1 LSEIEMTQNSYS
13 LAELVIVAC
22 AEVWRDNGEVMATGI
37 GPLPRIGAGLAK
49 LSFAPAIQTTDGEC
63 WYTSDPVGPGKR
75 VAEPEFEGLANYD
88 RVFSAL
94 WSGRRH
100 ALVGPV
106 QIDRYGQANIS
117 VIGDHKKPKAAM
129 LGARGFPGNSIS
141 HPNSF
146 FFPSHNKRAFV
157 EGEVDFVCMA
167 GYNPARYRN
176 GQPPKG
182 LDLRRIVTNL
192 CVMDFGGPDH
202 QIRVIS
208 LHPGVTF
215 EEVQDN
221 TGFPVARIA
230 ADIPATPS
238 PTAEQLTL
246 IARIDPNN
254 VRATVFKENPPGDR
268 KAA

>member
-1 LSEIEMTQNSYS
+1 MTDTSYS

-22 AEVWRDNGEVMATGI
+22 AEAWRGAGEIMATGI

-49 LSFAPAIQTTDGEC
+49 MTFAPEIQTTDGEV
-63 WYTSDPVGPGKR
+63 WYTTEPVGPGKR
-75 VAEPEFEGLANYD
+75 TSEPELEGVANYD

-94 WSGRRH
+94 WSGKRH

-106 QIDRYGQANIS
+106 QLDRYGQANIS
-117 VIGDHKKPKAAM
+117 AIGDHKKPKIAM

-146 FFPSHNKRAFV
+146 FFPSHNKRAFI

-176 GQPPKG
+176 GQPPAG

-208 LHPGVTF
+208 VHPDVTF
-215 EEVQDN
+215 EEVQEN
-221 TGFPVARIA
+221 TGFPLAKIA
-230 ADIPATPS
+230 DEIPTSPA
-238 PTAEQLTL
+238 PTAEQLEI

-254 VRATVFKENPPGDR
+254 VRATVFKDNPAGER

>member
-1 LSEIEMTQNSYS
+1 MTVNSYS

-22 AEVWRDNGEVMATGI
+22 AEAWRDNGEVMATGI

-49 LSFAPAIQTTDGEC
+49 LTFSPEIQTTDGEC
-63 WYTSDPVGPGKR
+63 WYTSEPVPPGKR
-75 VAEPEFEGLANYD
+75 HAEPEFEGLANYD

-106 QIDRYGQANIS
+106 QMDRFGQANIS
-117 VIGDHKKPKAAM
+117 VVGDHKKPKIAM

-146 FFPSHNKRAFV
+146 FFPNHNKRTFV

-176 GQPPKG
+176 GAPPQG
-182 LDLRRIVTNL
+182 LDLRIIVTNL
-192 CVMDFGGPDH
+192 AVLDFGGPDH
-202 QIRVIS
+202 QIRVVS

-215 EEVQDN
+215 EEVQEN
-221 TGFPVARIA
+221 TGFPLAKIA
-230 ADIPATPS
+230 DEIPTTPA
-238 PTAEQLTL
+238 PTAEQLAL
-246 IARIDPNN
+246 IAQLDPNN
-254 VRATVFKENPPGDR
+254 VRATVFKDNPPGVR
-268 KAA
+268 EAA

>member
-1 LSEIEMTQNSYS
+1 MTDTSYS

-22 AEVWRDNGEVMATGI
+22 AEAFRDAGEVMVTGI

-49 LSFAPAIQTTDGEC
+49 LTFAPDIQTTDSESL
-63 WYTSDPVGPGKR
+63 YTSEPVPPGKR
-75 VAEPEFEGLANYD
+75 QAEPEFEGWASYD

-94 WSGRRH
+94 WSGKRH

-117 VIGDHKKPKAAM
+117 VIGDHRKPKAAM

-146 FFPSHNKRAFV
+146 FLPSHNKRAFV
-157 EGEVDFVCMA
+157 ESEVDFVCMA
-167 GYNPARYRN
+167 GYNPARYLN
-176 GQPPKG
+176 GKPPAG
-182 LDLRRIVTNL
+182 LDLRLIVTNL

-215 EEVQDN
+215 EDVQEN
-221 TGFPVARIA
+221 TGFPLARIA
-230 ADIPATPS
+230 DDIPTTPA
-238 PTAEQLTL
+238 PTAEQLEL
-246 IARIDPNN
+246 IATRIDPNN
-254 VRATVFKENPPGDR
+254 VRAGVFKDNPAGNR

>member
-1 LSEIEMTQNSYS
+1 MTETFYS

-22 AEVWRDNGEVMATGI
+22 AEAWRDNGEVMASGI

-49 LSFAPAIQTTDGEC
+49 MTFAPQIQTTDGEA
-63 WYTSDPVGPGKR
+63 WYTSEPVPPGKR
-75 VAEPEFEGLANYD
+75 VSAPRYEGLANYD

-106 QIDRYGQANIS
+106 QLDRYGQANIS
-117 VIGDHKKPKAAM
+117 VIGDHAKPKAAM

-146 FFPSHNKRAFV
+146 FFANHNKRAFV

-192 CVMDFGGPDH
+192 CVMDFGGADH

-208 LHPGVTF
+208 LHPGVAI
-215 EEVQDN
+215 EEVQEN
-221 TGFPVARIA
+221 TGFPLGRIA
-230 ADIPATPS
+230 DVIPITPA
-238 PTAEQLTL
+238 PTAEQLSL
-246 IARIDPNN
+246 IAKLDPNDT
-254 VRATVFKENPPGDR
+254 RAAVFKDNPAGDR
-268 KAA
+268 RAA

>member
-1 LSEIEMTQNSYS
+1 MTDTTYS
-13 LAELVIVAC
+13 LAELVIAAC
-22 AEVWRDNGEVMATGI
+22 AEAWRDSGEIMATGI

-49 LSFAPAIQTTDGEC
+49 MTFSPAIQTTDGEC
-63 WYTSDPVGPGKR
+63 WYTSEPVPPGKR
-75 VAEPEFEGLANYD
+75 AVQPELEGLANYD

-94 WSGRRH
+94 WSGKRH
-100 ALVGPV
+100 AMVGPV
-106 QIDRYGQANIS
+106 QLDRYGQANIS
-117 VIGDHKKPKAAM
+117 VIGDHRKPKSAM

-146 FFPSHNKRAFV
+146 FFPNHNNRAFV

-182 LDLRRIVTNL
+182 LDLRIIVTNL

-202 QIRVIS
+202 QIRVVS

-215 EEVQDN
+215 EEVQEN
-221 TGFPVARIA
+221 TGFPLARIA
-230 ADIPATPS
+230 QDIPTTPA
-238 PTAEQLTL
+238 PTAEQLAI
-246 IARIDPNN
+246 IAGLDPNN
-254 VRATVFKENPPGDR
+254 VRASVFKDNPPGVR
-268 KAA
+268 G